1 MQGVEFIV
9 RDSQEANFAVI
20 RGSVTLIFMWPFIKS
35 EVIQPLKSRGS
46 LERTT
51 TRSDRPL
58 IGKWNRRNT
67 DIKGDKMNQ
76 ADEEKFKRAA
86 MQIMEHDLSIA
97 ELQYELKKLQG
108 EVERHIVRLNNTI
121 LMLLAGVVG
130 FIVVTLWMS
139 GV

>member
-1 MQGVEFIV
+1 
-9 RDSQEANFAVI
+9 
-20 RGSVTLIFMWPFIKS
+20 
-35 EVIQPLKSRGS
+35 
-46 LERTT
+46 
-51 TRSDRPL
+51 
-58 IGKWNRRNT
+58 
-67 DIKGDKMNQ
+67 MNQ